1 MDKFH
6 TQQEEPV
13 DITALQLDILHSA
26 EFEVWPA
33 AGGWSKVVL
42 LHKISSYRLSSK
54 YTINPNIQYRRNYS
68 HTDEYDLVLG
78 NNIFFNSIII

>member
-33 AGGWSKVVL
+33 AGG
-42 LHKISSYRLSSK
+42 
-54 YTINPNIQYRRNYS
+54 
-68 HTDEYDLVLG
+68 
-78 NNIFFNSIII
+78 